1 VNPTQPFFFQFLDP
15 FLIVSSFLPVH
26 LRKFILHSDL
36 LWFQLALGIQSPSE
50 SQGTNKEA
58 LLHLVAQGDGKAMKK
73 CIDQYGP
80 LVWGIV
86 CRRVLSRGDA
96 EEACQEIFTEIW
108 KKADAYDPAIAKET
122 TFIGMIARRRS
133 IDWQRKQSRL
143 PALAPLETSVD
154 LPSSPP
160 RAGKA
165 LDRDLLWKA
174 LEKLPEK
181 TRELFSLHFEKGMT
195 HDEIAKQ
202 TKQPLGTVKT
212 KLRRG
217 LIKARE
223 LLQDFKAEEGVEA

>member
-1 VNPTQPFFFQFLDP
+1 M
-15 FLIVSSFLPVH
+15 H
-26 LRKFILHSDL
+26 LRNFILHCDISQ
-36 LWFQLALGIQSPSE
+36 FAFALGIVEDGNRGVQE
-50 SQGTNKEA
+50 S
-58 LLHLVAQGDGKAMKK
+58 LLRLIAEGDGKAMKK
-73 CIDQYGP
+73 CIEQYGP

-108 KKADAYDPAIAKET
+108 KNADAYDPAIAKET

-143 PALAPLETSVD
+143 PALAPLETLVD
-154 LPSSPP
+154 LPSSTPH
-160 RAGKA
+160 AGKA
-165 LDRDLLWKA
+165 LDRDLLWKT

-202 TKQPLGTVKT
+202 TRQPLGTIKT

-223 LLQDFKAEEGVEA
+223 LLQDFNKEKGAEA